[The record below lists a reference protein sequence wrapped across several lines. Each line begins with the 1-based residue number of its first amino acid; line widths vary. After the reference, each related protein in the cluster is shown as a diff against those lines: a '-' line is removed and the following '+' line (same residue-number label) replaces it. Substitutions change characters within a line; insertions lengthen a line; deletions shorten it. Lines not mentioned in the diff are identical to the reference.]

1 MARLACVRV
10 AHLAL
15 QILRQREQ
23 VEQGPMVVIDRDRPT
38 GRVLELNA
46 AAAALG
52 IFRGLRYSQVL
63 ALAADVC
70 AGTVDRATRS
80 QALAQIETQLRRCS
94 PAVERCSYED
104 GVFFVDIRGL
114 ERLYTTFSAWCAAV
128 HQVLPD
134 WELQIV
140 HGWSRAALL
149 VASLRAPSRPL
160 PNERAERNW
169 LRRQALAALPLPG
182 RDAQKLSLLGVDRIG
197 AFVDLPKPHV
207 ARRFAKQTVALYEL
221 VACIDELPVQGQPP
235 PEVPQIGREYQPA
248 IKRNDT
254 LARAIAALL
263 PPLMQT
269 LRGTV
274 QWVHALDIQLC
285 DENGALHR
293 ELIQVGN
300 VNRDPLL
307 WRRLIELRF
316 ASFAAPPIE
325 RVTIAPL
332 VRQAQGVQLPLDL
345 SVHDASQ
352 PRVDALALDRCIGLL
367 QAEFGAAAVYRLAVR
382 SGWVP
387 EQRFERVP
395 VTGWSDLRAGTELP
409 PADGRSI
416 VRIRRLGVQHDR
428 DATPWPS
435 RSGAERERIW
445 GPFLVSA
452 QWWTDQPVERAYY
465 YRSES
470 DGALRWYYRTAVS
483 VQVQGSVE

>member
-15 QILRQREQ
+15 QILRRREQ
-23 VEQGPMVVIDRDRPT
+23 ADRRPTVVIERDRPT

-80 QALAQIETQLRRCS
+80 RALEQIETQLRRCS
-94 PAVERCSYED
+94 PAVERCVYED

-114 ERLYTTFSAWCAAV
+114 ERLYTTFSAWCEAV
-128 HQVLPD
+128 HRVLPD

-140 HGWSRAALL
+140 HGWSRAAVL
-149 VASLRAPSRPL
+149 VASLQAPSRL
-160 PNERAERNW
+160 PTSERSERIW
-169 LRRQALAALPLPG
+169 LRQQPLAALPLPG
-182 RDAQKLSLLGVDRIG
+182 RDAQKLNLLGVDRIG
-197 AFVDLPKPHV
+197 AFVDLPQPHI
-207 ARRFAKQTVALYEL
+207 ARRFAKQTLALHEL
-221 VACIDELPVQGQPP
+221 VARSDELPVQGQLP
-235 PEVPQIGREYQPA
+235 PEVPQVGREYQPA

-263 PPLMQT
+263 PSLMLA

-274 QWVHALDIQLC
+274 QWVHALDIRLC

-325 RVTIAPL
+325 RVAIAPL
-332 VRQAQGVQLPLDL
+332 VRQAQGVQLALDL
-345 SVHDASQ
+345 SVPGASQ

-387 EQRFERVP
+387 EQRFECVP
-395 VTGWSDLRAGTELP
+395 VTGWSDLRAAGELT
-409 PADGRSI
+409 PALDRSI
-416 VRIRRLGVQHDR
+416 VRIRRLGVQRDR
-428 DATPWPS
+428 TATPWQAHSKTQPD
-435 RSGAERERIW
+435 RVW

-470 DGALRWYYRTAVS
+470 EGTLRWYYRTAAAVH
-483 VQVQGSVE
+483 VQGSVE